1 MLDYLSTV
9 KHINLSHN
17 AIDRIE
23 TNVFTQMTSIET
35 IDLSYNKLSNDSFLD
50 GITKL
55 KTLIM
60 AYNQF
65 GYLNLSKL
73 VDVDEVDVIGN
84 PWNCTWLVVEM
95 MRRSE
100 GIHFGD
106 DFSIAMEE
114 QVLTVPGIDCV
125 DDSGKNRSIVMVEQS
140 STRKAEKIL
149 NEVYPNSHV

>member
-17 AIDRIE
+17 AIDGIE
-23 TNVFTQMTSIET
+23 TNVFSEMISIQT

-50 GITKL
+50 GITEL

-60 AYNQF
+60 AHNQF
-65 GYLNLSKL
+65 KYLNLSQL
-73 VDVDEVDVIGN
+73 VDVDEVVLIGN

-95 MRRSE
+95 MRCSN
-100 GIHFGD
+100 GIRFGN
-106 DFSIAMEE
+106 DFTIDMEE

-125 DDSGKNRSIVMVEQS
+125 DESGNNRSIVMVQQTS
-140 STRKAEKIL
+140 MRKVEKIV
-149 NEVYPNSHV
+149 NEVS